1 MKLSLKISL
10 ILIFALFLLP
20 LGGSAEDYQYQYFN
34 HEKDKF
40 VPFSDYIP
48 RVRLHYKTVPHYL
61 EDYYLLYGLKLY
73 YNENTLR
80 RNIDMLKTAL
90 NSKFRHPSQAL
101 IKIET
106 EDEYQK
112 YRRLMFMHINLL
124 IMRSYMRIASRYDKQ
139 KVYFYN
145 ADFAKEINE
154 SLDTADKIYN
164 EAVPYWNRARDYAEK
179 ASDIKLTTDLGFIE
193 TERYNI
199 VRGDLD
205 FGYIIDRHRDD
216 ISKKREDLKK
226 SSASSK
232 R

>member
-1 MKLSLKISL
+1 MKHFVKIWIIIITTL
-10 ILIFALFLLP
+10 IILP
-20 LGGSAEDYQYQYFN
+20 LSGNAEDYQYQYFN
-34 HEKDKF
+34 HEKDKY

-48 RVRLHYKTVPHYL
+48 KVRLHYKTVPHYV
-61 EDYYLLYGLKLY
+61 EDYYLLYGLKMY

-80 RNIDMLKTAL
+80 KNIDMLKTAL
-90 NSKFRHPSQAL
+90 NSKFRHPSHSL

-112 YRRLMFMHINLL
+112 YRRLMYMHINLL

-154 SLDTADKIYN
+154 SLDTADKLYN
-164 EAVPYWNRARDYAEK
+164 EAVPYWNKARDYAEK

-199 VRGDLD
+199 VRGELD
-205 FGYIIDRHRDD
+205 FGNIIDKHLDN
-216 ISKKREDLKK
+216 IKKKREDLQK
-226 SSASSK
+226 SSEFAK
-232 R
+232 K

>member
-1 MKLSLKISL
+1 MNPYLKIS
-10 ILIFALFLLP
+10 IIIVLFLFILP
-20 LGGSAEDYQYQYFN
+20 FGGNAEDYQYQYFTQ
-34 HEKDKF
+34 EKDKF

-61 EDYYLLYGLKLY
+61 EDYYLLYGLKQY

-90 NSKFRHPSQAL
+90 NSKFRHPSEAL
-101 IKIET
+101 IKINT

-139 KVYFYN
+139 KIYFYN
-145 ADFAKEINE
+145 HEFAREINE
-154 SLDTADKIYN
+154 SLDTADKMYN
-164 EAVPYWNRARDYAEK
+164 EAVPYWNKARDYAEK

-193 TERYNI
+193 TERFSI
-199 VRGDLD
+199 VRGELD
-205 FGYIIDRHRDD
+205 FGNIIDKHLDNIRQ
-216 ISKKREDLKK
+216 KREDLQK
-226 SSASSK
+226 SPLSAK